1 MSYFKLSVSFTILLV
16 TVFACDNSNQKK
28 SENIDPQI
36 TQGKEIIYGTI
47 DVLTHEL
54 KQAMRRGGVK
64 EAVPYC
70 NTQAISLTEKMAK
83 KYHAE
88 VRRTSLKNRNPQNKP
103 NAQET
108 AIIAQYEQ
116 EMTMGKKLQP
126 KLTKLADGRT
136 MFNAPILTRAVCLNC
151 HGVVGQQVSK
161 SNYQIIQ
168 SLYPQDKATGY
179 KVAELR
185 GIWSVIFEK

>member
-1 MSYFKLSVSFTILLV
+1 MSYFKLFASFTILLV
-16 TVFACDNSNQKK
+16 TVFACDNNSQKK
-28 SENIDPQI
+28 SENVDPQI

-47 DVLTHEL
+47 DVLTREL

-70 NTQAISLTEKMAK
+70 NTQAIPLTEKMAQ

-103 NAQET
+103 NAQEA

-116 EMTMGKKLQP
+116 EMTAGKKLQP

-151 HGVVGQQVSK
+151 HGTVGQQVSK

-168 SLYPQDKATGY
+168 SLYPKDKATGY